1 MCGIIGISSI
11 LPIEKRDWLI
21 LGRDSMRHRGPDGEG
36 VFWSTDGRVGFGHRR
51 LSILDLTQSGHQPMT
66 TLDSQLVI
74 VFNGEIYNHSE
85 LRQKLGKLGYIFQST
100 SDTEVILAAYKYW
113 GRACV
118 SHLHGM
124 FAFAIYDRVHD
135 RVFLARDRAGE
146 KPLFYSLN
154 KGELRFAS
162 ELKAL
167 TSDSNFPRHLDRR
180 AFDCYL
186 SMGYIP
192 GELCILE
199 GVNKLP
205 PGHTLSFNLKDGS
218 SNILRYWDLPDLA
231 SGAEEHCEDDLLDE
245 LENLLENSVRRQLI
259 ADVPVSLLLSGGVDS
274 SLITALAARNGE
286 RLRTFTVGFGGH
298 ADYDESAHA
307 QLIAQHFDTDHTL
320 LEADDVTPEIMSL
333 LARQYDEPIADSSM
347 IPTFLVSQQIGQH
360 GKVALGGDG
369 GDELF
374 GGYYSASRMA
384 ALQKHYSWIP
394 KSLKQ
399 TISKA
404 GVAMLP
410 IEAKGRH
417 FLHHLGAD
425 ISKDIPSFMPKFN
438 RRART
443 KLLDLHSDGWP
454 FVADEIRK
462 SRIPEHRDSIQRV
475 TRFDFTN
482 FMTEDILVKV
492 DRASMLNSLE
502 IRSPFLD
509 VSVIEFAYRKV
520 PSKLKATSVDRKI
533 LLKKL
538 ASRLLPPEFDKQRK
552 MGFGIPLDSWLAGG
566 PWRSIFEE
574 VLLDS
579 GSPFSRN
586 EVLKLF
592 QSLDKGRPVKEHLF
606 CLMQFELWRKEY
618 NVTI

>member
-11 LPIEKRDWLI
+11 IPIEKRDWLV
-21 LGRDSMRHRGPDGEG
+21 LGRDSMRHRGPDGKG
-36 VFWSTDGRVGFGHRR
+36 IFWSTDGRVGLGHRR
-51 LSILDLTQSGHQPMT
+51 LSILDLTEGGHQPMS
-66 TLDSQLVI
+66 TLDGQIAI

-85 LRQKLGKLGYIFQST
+85 LRQKLRKTGHVFQST
-100 SDTEVILAAYKYW
+100 SDTEVILKAYKEW
-113 GRACV
+113 GRDCV
-118 SHLHGM
+118 KHLHGM
-124 FAFAIYDRVHD
+124 FAFAIYDHAQAN
-135 RVFLARDRAGE
+135 VFLARDRAGE
-146 KPLFYSLN
+146 KPLFYNIS

-167 TSDSNFPRHLDRR
+167 TSDPNFSKCVDRR

-192 GELCILE
+192 GDLCILE

-205 PGHTLSFNLKDGS
+205 AAHTLNFNLKDGS
-218 SNILRYWDLPDLA
+218 FKILRYWDLPDLT
-231 SGAEEHCEDDLLDE
+231 SVDYCQDDLLDE
-245 LENLLENSVRRQLI
+245 LENLLEASVRRQLV
-259 ADVPVSLLLSGGVDS
+259 ADVPVGLLLSGGVDS
-274 SLITALAARNGE
+274 SLITALAARSE
-286 RLRTFTVGFGGH
+286 SKIKTFTVGFSGNK
-298 ADYDESAHA
+298 DYDESAHA

-320 LEADDVTPEIMSL
+320 LEAGDVKPEIMSL
-333 LARQYDEPIADSSM
+333 LARQYDEPIVDSSM
-347 IPTFLVSQQIGQH
+347 IPTFLVSQQIGKH
-360 GKVALGGDG
+360 CKVALGGDG

-384 ALQKHYSWIP
+384 ALQQYYSWIP
-394 KSLKQ
+394 QPLKQ
-399 TISKA
+399 KISQA
-404 GVAMLP
+404 GVSILP

-417 FLHHLGAD
+417 FFNHLGAD
-425 ISKDIPSFMPKFN
+425 ISKDIPPFMPKFD
-438 RRART
+438 RYART
-443 KLLDLHSDGWP
+443 KILDLHSKGWP
-454 FVADEIRK
+454 FVADSIRK
-462 SRIPEHRDSIQRV
+462 SRIPEHSDPVQRI
-475 TRFDFTN
+475 TRFDFAN
-482 FMTEDILVKV
+482 YMAEDILVKV

-520 PSKLKATSVDRKI
+520 PSKLKATSLDRKI

-552 MGFGIPLDSWLAGG
+552 MGFGIPLDSWLSRG
-566 PWRSIFEE
+566 PWRRSFEE

-579 GSPFSRN
+579 GSTFSRN

-592 QSLDKGRPVKEHLF
+592 RSLDNGRPVKEHLF

>member
-1 MCGIIGISSI
+1 MCGIIGIGSI

-21 LGRDSMRHRGPDGEG
+21 VGRDSMRHRGPDDEG
-36 VFWSTDGRVGFGHRR
+36 FFWSNDGRVGFGHRR
-51 LSILDLTQSGHQPMT
+51 LSILDLTQSRHQPMSSV
-66 TLDSQLVI
+66 DSQVVI
-74 VFNGEIYNHSE
+74 VFNGEIYNYKKLRSE
-85 LRQKLGKLGYIFQST
+85 LGKRGFLFQST
-100 SDTEVILAAYKYW
+100 SDTEVILAAYKQW
-113 GRACV
+113 GRDCV
-118 SHLHGM
+118 KHLHGM
-124 FAFAIYDRVHD
+124 FAFAIYDRVQA
-135 RVFLARDRAGE
+135 VVLLARDRAGE
-146 KPLFYSLN
+146 KPLFYSFD
-154 KGELRFAS
+154 KKELRFAS

-167 TSDSNFPRHLDRR
+167 TSDSHFPRRADRT
-180 AFDCYL
+180 ALDCYL

-192 GELCILE
+192 GDLCILE

-205 PGHTLSFNLKDGS
+205 PAHTLCFNIKDGS
-218 SNILRYWDLPDLA
+218 FDIRRYWELPDFA
-231 SGAEEHCEDDLLDE
+231 SGPAEYCEDDLLDE
-245 LENLLENSVRRQLI
+245 LERLLEDSVRSQLV
-259 ADVPVSLLLSGGVDS
+259 ADVPVGLLLSGGVDS
-274 SLITALAARNGE
+274 SLITALAARDGG
-286 RLRTFTVGFGGH
+286 RLKTFTVGFSGH

-333 LARQYDEPIADSSM
+333 LARQYDEPISDSSM

-360 GKVALGGDG
+360 CKVALGGDG

-384 ALQKHYSWIP
+384 ALQKYYSWIP
-394 KSLKQ
+394 LSLRQ
-399 TISKA
+399 TISQA
-404 GVAMLP
+404 GVAILP

-417 FLHHLGAD
+417 FLKHLGAD
-425 ISKDIPSFMPKFN
+425 IIKDIPPFMPKFD
-438 RRART
+438 RRARA
-443 KLLDLHSDGWP
+443 KLLDFRSEDWP
-454 FVADEIRK
+454 FVADAIRK
-462 SRIPEHRDSIQRV
+462 SHIPEHRDPVQRV

-520 PSKLKATSVDRKI
+520 PSRLKATSVDRKI

-552 MGFGIPLDSWLAGG
+552 MGFGIPLDRWLAGG
-566 PWRSIFEE
+566 PWRRAFEE

-579 GSPFSRN
+579 ASPFSSS

-592 QSLDKGRPVKEHLF
+592 RSLDKGRPVKEHLF

>member
-1 MCGIIGISSI
+1 MCGIVGVSSVW
-11 LPIEKRDWLI
+11 PVETRDWLAV
-21 LGRDSMRHRGPDGEG
+21 GRDAMRHRGPDGEG
-36 VFWSTDGRVGFGHRR
+36 IFWSADGRVGLGHRR
-51 LSILDLTQSGHQPMT
+51 LSILDLAGGHQPMST
-66 TLDSQLVI
+66 QDKQVVI
-74 VFNGEIYNHSE
+74 VFNGEIYNHSSLRSE
-85 LRQKLGKLGYIFQST
+85 LVNRGYLFNST
-100 SDTEVILAAYKYW
+100 SDTEVILASYQEW
-113 GRACV
+113 GRDCV
-118 SHLHGM
+118 ARLHGM
-124 FAFAIYDRVHD
+124 FAFAIYDGVQAS
-135 RVFLARDRAGE
+135 VFLARDRAGE
-146 KPLFYSLN
+146 KPLFYSID

-167 TSDSNFPRHLDRR
+167 TSDTSFSKHVDRR

-192 GELCILE
+192 GDLCILE

-205 PGHTLSFNLKDGS
+205 PAHTLSFNLKDGS
-218 SNILRYWDLPDLA
+218 FDILRYWDLPDLA
-231 SGAEEHCEDDLLDE
+231 SGAAEYCEDDLLDE
-245 LENLLENSVRRQLI
+245 LENLLESSVRRQLV

-274 SLITALAARNGE
+274 SLITALAARNGG
-286 RLRTFTVGFGGH
+286 RLKTFTVGFSGH

-307 QLIAQHFDTDHTL
+307 QLIAQYFDTDHTL
-320 LEADDVTPEIMSL
+320 LEADDVTPAIMSL

-360 GKVALGGDG
+360 CKVALGGDG

-384 ALQKHYSWIP
+384 ALQQHYSWIP
-394 KSLKQ
+394 QSLRQ
-399 TISKA
+399 IISQA

-410 IEAKGRH
+410 IEARGRH

-425 ISKDIPSFMPKFN
+425 ISKDIPSFMPKFDRRN
-438 RRART
+438 RI
-443 KLLDLHSDGWP
+443 KLLGLHARGWP
-454 FVADEIRK
+454 MVADEIHR
-462 SRIPEHRDSIQRV
+462 SRIPEHSDAVQRI
-475 TRFDFTN
+475 TRFDFAN
-482 FMTEDILVKV
+482 FMAEDILVKV

-502 IRSPFLD
+502 VRSPFLD
-509 VSVIEFAYRKV
+509 VSVIEFAFRKV
-520 PSKLKATSVDRKI
+520 PSSLKATSVDRKI

-552 MGFGIPLDSWLAGG
+552 MGFGIPLDRWLAGG
-566 PWRSIFEE
+566 SWRRMFEE

-579 GSPFSRN
+579 GSSFSRN

-592 QSLDKGRPVKEHLF
+592 RSLDKGRPVKEHLF

-618 NVTI
+618 NVSI